1 MEAEKEVDNN
11 IKYICEGKMLMAKY
25 VVTDSYKPSYEKN
38 YKLPLINIVPA
49 VVWSIPIHEKLPDA
63 SWWMTFGCLSFVV
76 MYVAVSFIPWAV
88 IAPAVASVIIF
99 SGLFWVFAD
108 YIGNQVVRIIV
119 KIIIVAIFG
128 LLEIGIFANA
138 TVPWLEGREANKTE
152 IGWKNRIFLEIE
164 ELFIS
169 GSSFFNL

>member
-1 MEAEKEVDNN
+1 
-11 IKYICEGKMLMAKY
+11 MAKY

-49 VVWSIPIHEKLPDA
+49 VVWSIPIHQKLFPDA
-63 SWWMTFGCLSFVV
+63 RWWMTFGLCLAFVV
-76 MYVAVSFIPWAV
+76 AYVAVSFIPWAV

-119 KIIIVAIFG
+119 KVIIVAIFG

-138 TVPWLEGREANKTE
+138 TVPWLESREANKP
-152 IGWKNRIFLEIE
+152 RIRVEK
-164 ELFIS
+164 
-169 GSSFFNL
+169 